1 MSSELDFVQFIADQ
15 MEAAGKITY
24 KKMFGDYGI
33 YCDGVIFG
41 LICDNKVFIKPT
53 EKGKLF
59 IGDAVEAPPY
69 PGAKNYFLIE
79 DKFEDREWIGELAA
93 ITVRALHIAKTTKS
107 KKRKSKSKVGI
118 NNMED

>member
-15 MEAAGKITY
+15 METAGKITY

-33 YCDGVIFG
+33 YCNGVIFG

-53 EKGKLF
+53 ETGRMF
-59 IGDAVEAPPY
+59 IRDVVEAPPY

-79 DKFEDREWIGELAA
+79 DKFEDREWISELVA
-93 ITVRALHIAKTTKS
+93 ITIQDLHITKTTKS
-107 KKRKSKSKVGI
+107 KTRKSKSKVRI
-118 NNMED
+118 NSA